1 MAKKLLLLVLA
12 LLLIVYALFSFV
24 GAFFNTME
32 WIRVH
37 IDLIGA
43 LFNGNLENVFDSMFL
58 YYGGTALNSPW
69 LSKVINF
76 IAYNMSLVMDYL
88 FALIGLVGG
97 LAIAVCSLASGKKS
111 KIDKNVEDLVKRFD
125 KFQLINETKAEEK
138 VEASAPAQEE
148 QVEAPAP
155 AQEEQAE

>member
-24 GAFFNTME
+24 GAFFSTME

-43 LFNGNLENVFDSMFL
+43 LFNGNLESVFDSMFL
-58 YYGGTALNSPW
+58 YYTGLNSPW
-69 LSKVINF
+69 LTKVINF
-76 IAYNMSLVMDYL
+76 ITYNMSLVMDYL

-138 VEASAPAQEE
+138 VEAPAQEE
-148 QVEAPAP
+148 QAEAPAP
-155 AQEEQAE
+155 AQEENAE

>member
-76 IAYNMSLVMDYL
+76 ITYNMSLVMDYL

-138 VEASAPAQEE
+138 AEAPAKEE

-155 AQEEQAE
+155 AQEEKTE

>member
-24 GAFFNTME
+24 VAFFNTME

-43 LFNGNLENVFDSMFL
+43 LFNGNVENVFDSMFL

-76 IAYNMSLVMDYL
+76 ITYNMSLVMDYL

-125 KFQLINETKAEEK
+125 KFQLINETKTEEK
-138 VEASAPAQEE
+138 VEAPAQEE
-148 QVEAPAP
+148 QAEAPAP
-155 AQEEQAE
+155 AQEENAE

>member
-43 LFNGNLENVFDSMFL
+43 LFNGNVENVFDSMFL
-58 YYGGTALNSPW
+58 YYGGTALNSPC
-69 LSKVINF
+69 L
-76 IAYNMSLVMDYL
+76 
-88 FALIGLVGG
+88 
-97 LAIAVCSLASGKKS
+97 
-111 KIDKNVEDLVKRFD
+111 
-125 KFQLINETKAEEK
+125 
-138 VEASAPAQEE
+138 
-148 QVEAPAP
+148 
-155 AQEEQAE
+155 

>member
-43 LFNGNLENVFDSMFL
+43 LFNGNVENVFDSMFL

-76 IAYNMSLVMDYL
+76 ITYNMSLVMDYL

-125 KFQLINETKAEEK
+125 KFQLINETKTEEK
-138 VEASAPAQEE
+138 VEAPAQEE
-148 QVEAPAP
+148 QAEAPAP
-155 AQEEQAE
+155 AQEENAE

>member
-24 GAFFNTME
+24 VAFFNTME

-43 LFNGNLENVFDSMFL
+43 LFNGNVENVFDSMFL

-76 IAYNMSLVMDYL
+76 ITYNMSLVMDYL

-125 KFQLINETKAEEK
+125 KFQLINETKTEEK
-138 VEASAPAQEE
+138 KD
-148 QVEAPAP
+148 
-155 AQEEQAE
+155 

>member
-43 LFNGNLENVFDSMFL
+43 LFNGNVESVFSSMFL

-69 LSKVINF
+69 LTKVINF
-76 IAYNMSLVMDYL
+76 ITYNMSLVMDYL

-138 VEASAPAQEE
+138 VEAPAQEE
-148 QVEAPAP
+148 KAEAPAP
-155 AQEEQAE
+155 AQEENAE

>member
-43 LFNGNLENVFDSMFL
+43 LFNGNVENVFDSMFL
-58 YYGGTALNSPW
+58 Y
-69 LSKVINF
+69 
-76 IAYNMSLVMDYL
+76 
-88 FALIGLVGG
+88 
-97 LAIAVCSLASGKKS
+97 
-111 KIDKNVEDLVKRFD
+111 
-125 KFQLINETKAEEK
+125 
-138 VEASAPAQEE
+138 
-148 QVEAPAP
+148 
-155 AQEEQAE
+155 

>member
-43 LFNGNLENVFDSMFL
+43 LFNGNVENVFDSMFL

-76 IAYNMSLVMDYL
+76 ITYNMSLVMDYL

-125 KFQLINETKAEEK
+125 KFQLINETKTEEK
-138 VEASAPAQEE
+138 VEAPAKEE
-148 QVEAPAP
+148 QAEAPAP

>member
-43 LFNGNLENVFDSMFL
+43 LFNGNLESVFDSMFL

-76 IAYNMSLVMDYL
+76 ITYNMSLVMDYL

-97 LAIAVCSLASGKKS
+97 LSIAICSLASGKKS

-138 VEASAPAQEE
+138 VEAPAQEE
-148 QVEAPAP
+148 NVEAPAP

>member
-37 IDLIGA
+37 INLITA
-43 LFNGNLENVFDSMFL
+43 MFNGNLNDAFDSMFL
-58 YYGGTALNSPW
+58 YYYGGVSLRSPW
-69 LSKVINF
+69 LASVINF
-76 IAYNMSLVMDYL
+76 ITYNMSLVMDYL

-111 KIDKNVEDLVKRFD
+111 KIDKNVEDIVKRFD
-125 KFQLINETKAEEK
+125 KLQLINETKAEEK
-138 VEASAPAQEE
+138 AQ
-148 QVEAPAP
+148 APAP
-155 AQEEQAE
+155 AQEEKAE